1 MYLEEIQ
8 IIGFKSFA
16 NKTVLKFPKPDG
28 KTKGVTA
35 IVGPNGSGK
44 SNVADAVRWV
54 LGEMSIKTLRGKSRD
69 DVIFAGSPKKS
80 RMNFGEVTLKINN
93 SDHTGDIEYSE
104 LEITRRVFRDGESE
118 FLLNKNKVRREDVQ
132 FMLAKAG
139 FGQKT
144 YTVIGQGM
152 ADAVL
157 SASLQERK
165 EFFDE
170 AVGVKQYQ
178 LKRDQTINKFKLTR
192 ENLAHSDMTIKE
204 LEPRLKYLSRQIKKL
219 EQREEIEKEL
229 KDLQSKYYHH
239 IHKELSDQVATNQSA
254 KSAFE
259 KDISALQKDIDKNQ
273 GRMNELY
280 TGDSRQQIFASLQ
293 NDYNKL
299 ISEKNN
305 LLRDEALIKAKK
317 DAEYQKSG
325 QTNVVWLNNKK
336 EELSRKI
343 ADFRTQMAQIE
354 NDVKGREAA
363 LARNVDMMAQLTKRI
378 DTVKSDLQSI
388 KENKLGE
395 FNESDELNEIYAL
408 QEKMLNELMSVS
420 KIEELEAIRNK
431 AREVSAKFKVYMEK
445 ISLKKQT
452 HGVDLSNLQTQLET
466 LLEDKNK
473 LFAENSQIESA
484 LAALKTKLNAVESS
498 SAETTQEISRI
509 ENELTLAK
517 TSGNES
523 SLMKTIENQIAEISA
538 KVALLDKEIA
548 SIDKKISQFN
558 ESEEEKKEELIS
570 LQKQIQQLQ
579 QQQNKLSYSVNQ
591 LSIEIAKHS
600 TRLEDL
606 ENEIREEHLDPALIA
621 QISTPEP
628 INTMEAHQQI
638 LSYKK
643 QLEIIGSIDQ
653 ETIDEHKQIKERY
666 DFLTTQVTDMEQAI
680 VSLEKV
686 IEELDEVIKKQFEES
701 FAKINKEFQK
711 YFKILFSGG
720 TAELIK
726 VTLKDEK
733 EAEASANADGA
744 DGRNAD
750 EEEETGSS
758 ALVNKIAKR
767 MEEKQ
772 KAAYAGIEIKAEP
785 PGKKIKSISML
796 SGGERALTS
805 IALICAIISNNKSP
819 FVVLDEMDSA
829 LDESNALR
837 FSSILG
843 ELSGITQFI
852 VITHTRATMNEAQL
866 LYGVT
871 MGDDGVSKLLSIELK
886 DAEDMDVV
894 RH

>member
-44 SNVADAVRWV
+44 SNVADAIRWV
-54 LGEMSIKTLRGKSRD
+54 LGETSVKTLRGKTRD

-93 SDHTGDIEYSE
+93 TDHTSDIEYSE

-118 FLLNKNKVRREDVQ
+118 FLLNKNKVKREDVQ

-178 LKRDQTINKFKLTR
+178 IKRDQTIHKFKQTR

-229 KDLQSKYYHH
+229 KDLQSKYYHQLH
-239 IHKELSDQVATNQSA
+239 SELENSVATNN
-254 KSAFE
+254 KE
-259 KDISALQKDIDKNQ
+259 KDALQKQFDGLQKDVDKHQ
-273 GRMNELY
+273 ARMNELY
-280 TGDSRQQIFASLQ
+280 TGDSRQQIFAQLQ
-293 NDYNKL
+293 SEYNKL
-299 ISEKNN
+299 IQEKNN

-343 ADFRTQMAQIE
+343 ADFSTQIAQIE
-354 NDVKGREAA
+354 NEIKNREQA
-363 LARNVDMMAQLTKRI
+363 LARNADLTSQLSKKI
-378 DTVKSDLQSI
+378 ETVKADLQSI
-388 KENKLGE
+388 KDNKLGE
-395 FNESDELNEIYAL
+395 FNESDELKEIYRL
-408 QEKMLNELMSVS
+408 QEKLLNDLMDITTV
-420 KIEELEAIRNK
+420 EQLETIRNQ
-431 AREVSAKFKVYMEK
+431 AREVNAKFKVYLEK
-445 ISLKKQT
+445 IQLKKQS
-452 HGVDLSNLQTQLET
+452 HGVDLTNLQIQLET
-466 LLEDKNK
+466 LLDEKNK
-473 LFAENSQIESA
+473 LFSENSQIESS
-484 LAALKTKLNAVESS
+484 LNALKTSTGVINNSIKDSE
-498 SAETTQEISRI
+498 QEITRI
-509 ENELTLAK
+509 DNELNLAK
-517 TSGNES
+517 TAGNES
-523 SLMKTIENQIAEISA
+523 SLMKAIEDQITEIQA

-548 SIDKKISQFN
+548 EIDKKISQFN
-558 ESEEEKKEELIS
+558 EAEEEKKEELIS

-591 LSIEIAKHS
+591 LSVEIAKHS

-606 ENEIREEHLDPALIA
+606 ENEIRDENLDPKLIS
-621 QISTPEP
+621 QISLVEP
-628 INTMEAHQQI
+628 INTQEAHQQI
-638 LSYKK
+638 LSFKK
-643 QLEIIGSIDQ
+643 QLEIIGAIDQ
-653 ETIDEHKQIKERY
+653 ETIDEYKTIKERF
-666 DFLTTQVTDMEQAI
+666 DFLTSQVSDMEQAI
-680 VSLEKV
+680 VSLETV
-686 IEELDEVIKKQFEES
+686 IEELDQVIKKQFEES

-711 YFKILFSGG
+711 YFKTLFSGG
-720 TAELIK
+720 SAELIK

-733 EAEASANADGA
+733 EANADDA
-744 DGRNAD
+744 DGNAD
-750 EEEETGSS
+750 AEPEEKGSS
-758 ALVNKIAKR
+758 AIVEKIAKR

-805 IALICAIISNNKSP
+805 IALICAIIANNKSP

-837 FSSILG
+837 FASILG
-843 ELSGITQFI
+843 ELSNLTQFI

-871 MGDDGVSKLLSIELK
+871 MGDEGVSKLLSIELK

>member
-16 NKTVLKFPKPDG
+16 NKTVLKFPKPDA
-28 KTKGVTA
+28 KTKGITA

-44 SNVADAVRWV
+44 SNVADAIRWV
-54 LGEMSIKTLRGKSRD
+54 LGETSVKTLRGKTRD

-93 SDHTGDIEYSE
+93 TDHTSDIEYSE

-118 FLLNKNKVRREDVQ
+118 FLLNKNKVKREDVQ
-132 FMLAKAG
+132 YMLAKAG

-170 AVGVKQYQ
+170 AVGVRQYQ
-178 LKRDQTINKFKLTR
+178 IKRDQTIHKFKQTR

-229 KDLQSKYYHH
+229 KDLQSKYYHQLH
-239 IHKELSDQVATNQSA
+239 SELENSVAINN
-254 KSAFE
+254 KE
-259 KDISALQKDIDKNQ
+259 KDVLQKQIDALQKEIDKNQ
-273 GRMNELY
+273 TRMNELY
-280 TGDSRQQIFASLQ
+280 TGDSRQQIFAQLQ
-293 NDYNKL
+293 SEYNKL
-299 ISEKNN
+299 IQEKNN

-336 EELSRKI
+336 EELDRKI
-343 ADFRTQMAQIE
+343 ADFRTQIAQIE
-354 NDVKGREAA
+354 NEIMNREQA
-363 LARNVDMMAQLTKRI
+363 LARNADLMSQLTKKI
-378 DTVKSDLQSI
+378 ETVKADLQSI
-388 KENKLGE
+388 KDNKLGE
-395 FNESDELNEIYAL
+395 FNESDELKEIYRL
-408 QEKMLNELMSVS
+408 QEKLLNDLMSITT
-420 KIEELEAIRNK
+420 IEQLETIRNQ
-431 AREVSAKFKVYMEK
+431 AREVNAKFKVYLEK
-445 ISLKKQT
+445 IQLKKQS
-452 HGVDLSNLQTQLET
+452 HGVDLTNLQTQLET
-466 LLEDKNK
+466 LLDEKNK
-473 LFAENSQIESA
+473 LFSENSQIESS
-484 LAALKTKLNAVESS
+484 LSALKTSTSVINNSIKDSE
-498 SAETTQEISRI
+498 QEIARI
-509 ENELTLAK
+509 NNELNLAK
-517 TSGNES
+517 TAGNES
-523 SLMKTIENQIAEISA
+523 TLMKAIEDQITEIQA
-538 KVALLDKEIA
+538 KVALLDKEIGA
-548 SIDKKISQFN
+548 IDKKISQFN
-558 ESEEEKKEELIS
+558 EAEEEKKEELIS

-591 LSIEIAKHS
+591 LSVEIAKHS

-606 ENEIREEHLDPALIA
+606 ENEIRDEGLDPLKVAEFPQTQLPA
-621 QISTPEP
+621 M
-628 INTMEAHQQI
+628 NTVEAHQQI
-638 LSYKK
+638 LSFKK
-643 QLEIIGSIDQ
+643 QLEIIGAIDQ
-653 ETIDEHKQIKERY
+653 ETIDEYKTIKERF
-666 DFLTTQVTDMEQAI
+666 DFLTAQVSDMEQAI
-680 VSLEKV
+680 VSLETV
-686 IEELDEVIKKQFEES
+686 IEELDQVIKKQFEES

-711 YFKILFSGG
+711 YFKTLFSGG
-720 TAELIK
+720 SAELIK

-733 EAEASANADGA
+733 EDEVNAENA
-744 DGRNAD
+744 
-750 EEEETGSS
+750 EEEKEQDSASS
-758 ALVNKIAKR
+758 ALVAKIAKR

-805 IALICAIISNNKSP
+805 IALICAIIANNKSP

-837 FSSILG
+837 FASILG
-843 ELSGITQFI
+843 ELSNLTQFI

-871 MGDDGVSKLLSIELK
+871 MGDEGVSKLLSIELK